1 MWHWHGIR
9 HLGRLLLLRHLM
21 IRALSNV
28 LGIIGGRCVSDR
40 IAMKWPGIRLV
51 GSWMAG
57 HLVFFCMVSRP
68 SFFAPL

>member
-1 MWHWHGIR
+1 
-9 HLGRLLLLRHLM
+9 M